1 MEFTYKS
8 VTGNITIDV
17 GEEWVAILRECDREE
32 YNNDHTETR
41 RHYHFEALEY
51 EGSDYG
57 AEDAELL
64 RLLETDEARR
74 TVEPA
79 LQKLTSLQR
88 DVVDALFY
96 KGMSVKEFAASREI
110 AEPTVS
116 KAKKAALKNLRK
128 MIGHG

>member
-17 GEEWVAILRECDREE
+17 GEEWVAILQDLDREE

-51 EGSDYG
+51 EGSEYG
-57 AEDAELL
+57 AEDEELV
-64 RLLETDEARR
+64 RLLETDAAKRA
-74 TVEPA
+74 VEPA
-79 LQKLTSLQR
+79 LQQLTPLQR
-88 DVVDALFY
+88 DVVKALFY
-96 KGMSVKEFAASREI
+96 RGTSAKDFAASRGL

-116 KAKKAALKNLRK
+116 KAKKAAIKNLK
-128 MIGHG
+128 KIIGHG